1 MAKIFLSHSSK
12 DKNFVFQLGEDL
24 KALGHEPWLDEWEIK
39 VGECIPSKIDHA
51 IGEANYV
58 IIVLSPDAVESGWV
72 EREWQS
78 KYWDEIEQN
87 KIFVLP
93 VLLKDCKIPNLLKTK
108 KYADFRNNYSAGF
121 VKLMGAIAPVF
132 ESPSPTVNIQRDPK
146 TTDISTLLGD
156 VQSRTTTLSECLA
169 KALDLALKY
178 NFENLKSFCRHE
190 LGGWER
196 SNLENKPKNVPKY
209 RLIGAFIAPFAEL
222 NLQYFGWGQNTSAI
236 FDFMR
241 SDTENFYPR
250 KMLRTESISQ
260 IESQI
265 EKLPKP
271 LEKSIITIHKPLN
284 ELMLDISAP
293 DTSDPDISTSDHP
306 VRVYART
313 SDLLGILDAV
323 RNELTKMLLD
333 LLPGE

>member
-1 MAKIFLSHSSK
+1 MK
-12 DKNFVFQLGEDL
+12 
-24 KALGHEPWLDEWEIK
+24 PWLDEWEIK

-51 IGEANYV
+51 IGEADYV
-58 IIVLSPDAVESGWV
+58 IIVLSPDAVKSGWV
-72 EREWQS
+72 DREWKA

-87 KIFVLP
+87 ETFVLP
-93 VLLKDCKIPNLLKTK
+93 VLLRDCKIPNLLKPK
-108 KYADFRNNYSAGF
+108 KYADFRKNYSLGL

-132 ESPSPTVNIQRDPK
+132 ESQSPTVNIQRNPE

-178 NFENLKSFCRHE
+178 NFENLKNFCRHE
-190 LGGWER
+190 LGGWEK
-196 SNLENKPKNVPKY
+196 SNLENNPEDVPKY
-209 RLIGAFIAPFAEL
+209 RLIEAFVAPFAEL
-222 NLQYFGWGQNTSAI
+222 NFQYIGRDQNSSTI

-241 SDTENFYPR
+241 RDTENFYPI
-250 KMLRTESISQ
+250 KMLRTESISH
-260 IESQI
+260 IESNI
-265 EKLPKP
+265 KKSPKP
-271 LEKSIITIHKPLN
+271 LEKSVITIHKPLN
-284 ELMLDISAP
+284 ELMLNISAP
-293 DTSDPDISTSDHP
+293 DLSTSDHP

>member
-12 DKNFVFQLGEDL
+12 DKKFVYRLGEDL
-24 KALGHEPWLDEWEIK
+24 RALGHEPWLDEWEIK

-51 IGEANYV
+51 IGEADYV
-58 IIVLSPDAVESGWV
+58 IIILSPEAVESGWV

-121 VKLMGAIAPVF
+121 VKLMGAI
-132 ESPSPTVNIQRDPK
+132 SPILGSSSSSIDIQRDPK
-146 TTDISTLLGD
+146 TTDISALLSD

-178 NFENLKSFCRHE
+178 NFENLENFCRLE
-190 LGGWER
+190 LSGWEK
-196 SNLENKPKNVPKY
+196 SNLVNNPEDIPKY
-209 RLIGAFIAPFAEL
+209 RFSEVFIAPFFEL

-241 SDTENFYPR
+241 RDTENFYPY
-250 KMLRTESISQ
+250 KMLHTQSISS

-265 EKLPKP
+265 ERLSGT
-271 LEKSIITIHKPLN
+271 LERNIITIHKTLN
-284 ELMLDISAP
+284 ELMIN
-293 DTSDPDISTSDHP
+293 TSDPDTSVPDHP
-306 VRVYART
+306 VRVYGKA
-313 SDLLGILDAV
+313 SDLLGILNAT
-323 RNELTKMLLD
+323 RAELTKMLLD